1 MEYQRLKKYYQKMC
15 DFMRGLYDMRE
26 IDKGSAPDE
35 LFRTIADA
43 RWDRAVRSVASIDD
57 ATGMP
62 GAITRGARQLDFDFA
77 R

>member
-15 DFMRGLYDMRE
+15 GFMRGLYDMRE
-26 IDKGSAPDE
+26 LDKGSVPDE

-62 GAITRGARQLDFDFA
+62 GAITHGARQLDFDFA